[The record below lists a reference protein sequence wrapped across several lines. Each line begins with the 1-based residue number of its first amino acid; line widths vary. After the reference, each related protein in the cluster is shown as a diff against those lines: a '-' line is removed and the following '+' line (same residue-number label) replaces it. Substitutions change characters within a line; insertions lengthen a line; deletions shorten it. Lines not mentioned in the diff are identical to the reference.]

1 MMAREENIPMSW
13 QKFLMV
19 VAICKAAIGG
29 AGLAL
34 AILGAYNVAAAI
46 TAHDWIVSVQHAYT
60 LDAFA
65 LGGGVIGAA
74 LKIFTR

>member
-1 MMAREENIPMSW
+1 MIAREENLPMSW

-19 VAICKAAIGG
+19 VAVCKAAIGG

-46 TAHDWIVSVQHAYT
+46 AAHDWLVSVQHAYT

-65 LGGGVIGAA
+65 VGGGVIGA
-74 LKIFTR
+74 LVKIIAK